1 MSIICATLQ
10 LRKNYTIV
18 LTAHYTHDTAYPGPK
33 CKTLNYYGDSANTFI
48 LEKTT
53 LNFQSKYRYSSLF

>member
-18 LTAHYTHDTAYPGPK
+18 LTAYPGSK

-53 LNFQSKYRYSSLF
+53 LNFQAKYRYSSLF